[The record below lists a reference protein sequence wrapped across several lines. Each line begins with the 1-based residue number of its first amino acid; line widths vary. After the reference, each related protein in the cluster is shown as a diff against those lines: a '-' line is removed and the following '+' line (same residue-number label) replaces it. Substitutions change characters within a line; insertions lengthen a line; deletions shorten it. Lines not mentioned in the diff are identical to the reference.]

1 MARRLSTFDHLSGGR
16 IAWNIVGSYS
26 PSEFAAYGQE
36 MPDRSARYE
45 RIAEYVD
52 LCCQLWD
59 SWQPDAVVADR
70 ETGIYAHPEKIARGR
85 LRGQALPLPGT
96 GIS

>member
-1 MARRLSTFDHLSGGR
+1 LSGGR

-26 PSEFAAYGQE
+26 PSEFAAYGQK
-36 MPDRSARYE
+36 MPDRSIRYE

-70 ETGIYAHPEKIARGR
+70 ATGIYAHPEKIREVNFDGKHFRCRAR
-85 LRGQALPLPGT
+85 
-96 GIS
+96 